1 MEAER
6 SEGCHAV
13 EEEGQ
18 LHSEEMARQ
27 SVVGELHSEE
37 EVLHSEEVEL
47 HSEEV
52 VLHSVGEVLQ

>member
-1 MEAER
+1 MK
-6 SEGCHAV
+6 
-13 EEEGQ
+13 EEGQ

-27 SVVGELHSEE
+27 SVGGELNSEE